1 MEWQKVADQLFP
13 SGHQVRQQGDLLLG
27 QGRCGKHTVAV
38 IGTTNHTEVGV
49 ELSLAMAAAVLAVI
63 RNHPAR
69 PILFLV
75 DTSGQRLRHRD
86 EMLGLNGYMAHLA
99 KCVEMARRRGHAI
112 ISLVYEQ
119 ALSGGFLA
127 NGMMADV
134 CAALPEAEIRV
145 MGLAAMAR
153 VTRISE
159 ERLTELSIS
168 SPVFAPGANNYLKMG
183 GLDELWEGDL
193 SACLTNAL
201 ADALEHVDATDHR
214 RKRGYERG
222 GRLLADA
229 VVQRVLSS
237 A

>member
-1 MEWQKVADQLFP
+1 MEWQKVVDQLFP
-13 SGHQVRQQGDLLLG
+13 SGHQVHQQGDLLAG
-27 QGRCGKHTVAV
+27 EGRCGKDTVAV

-49 ELSLAMAAAVLAVI
+49 ELALAMAAAVLAVM
-63 RNHPAR
+63 RDHPKQA
-69 PILFLV
+69 IVFLV

-86 EMLGLNGYMAHLA
+86 EMLGVNGYMAHLA
-99 KCVEMARRRGHAI
+99 KCVEMARRNGHAI

-145 MGLAAMAR
+145 MGLPAMAR

-159 ERLTELSIS
+159 EKLTQLSIS
-168 SPVFAPGANNYLKMG
+168 SPVFAPGAKNYLKMG
-183 GLDELWEGDL
+183 GLDELWESD
-193 SACLTNAL
+193 L
-201 ADALEHVDATDHR
+201 ADCLKNAIEHIDINDLR
-214 RKRGYERG
+214 RFRGLERG
-222 GRLLADA
+222 GRMMANT
-229 VVQRVLSS
+229 VVQRVLSG

>member
-1 MEWQKVADQLFP
+1 MEWQKIADQMFTA
-13 SGHQVRQQGDLLLG
+13 GHNVRQEGDLLVG
-27 QGRCGKHTVAV
+27 EGRCGEHTVAV
-38 IGTTNHTEVGV
+38 IGTTNHAEVGV
-49 ELSLAMAAAVLAVI
+49 ELALAMAGAVIEVI
-63 RNHPAR
+63 RNHPEW
-69 PILFLV
+69 PIMFLV

-99 KCVEMARRRGHAI
+99 KCVEMARRWDHPI

-134 CAALPEAEIRV
+134 CTSLPEAEIRV

-153 VTRISE
+153 VTRISV
-159 ERLTELSIS
+159 ERLTQLSVS
-168 SPVFAPGANNYLKMG
+168 SPVFAPGAKNYLLMG
-183 GLDELWEGDL
+183 GLDALWEGDL
-193 SACLTNAL
+193 SACLSKAL
-201 ADALEHVDATDHR
+201 KHVDATDHR
-214 RKRGYERG
+214 RKRGLERG
-222 GRLLADA
+222 GRLMADS

>member
-1 MEWQKVADQLFP
+1 MEWKKVVSRLFP
-13 SGHQVRQQGDLLLG
+13 AVYDVKQDGDLLYG
-27 QGRCGKHTVAV
+27 QGHCGNHTVTV
-38 IGTTNHTEVGV
+38 IGTTNHAEVGI
-49 ELSLAMAAAVLAVI
+49 ELALAMAAAVLDVI
-63 RNHPAR
+63 RSHPGR

-99 KCVEMARRRGHAI
+99 KCVEMARQKGHRI

-127 NGMMADV
+127 NGMMADR
-134 CAALPEAEIRV
+134 CAALPGAEIRV
-145 MGLAAMAR
+145 MGLPAMAR

-159 ERLTELSIS
+159 ERLTQLSKS
-168 SPVFAPGANNYLKMG
+168 SPVFAPGADNYLKMG

-193 SACLTNAL
+193 SDRLKNAVEGSDIKDLRRANGL
-201 ADALEHVDATDHR
+201 A
-214 RKRGYERG
+214 RG
-222 GRLLADA
+222 GRKLAEL
-229 VVQRVLSS
+229 VVQRVLAS

>member
-1 MEWQKVADQLFP
+1 MEWKKVADQLFP
-13 SGHQVRQQGDLLLG
+13 DGHQVRQQGDLLLG
-27 QGRCGKHTVAV
+27 EGRCGELAVAV
-38 IGTTNHTEVGV
+38 IGTTNHAEVGV
-49 ELSLAMAAAVLAVI
+49 ELALAMAAEVLNVI
-63 RNHPAR
+63 RIHPSR

-99 KCVEMARRRGHAI
+99 KCVEMARRWDHPI

-145 MGLAAMAR
+145 MGLPAMAR

-159 ERLTELSIS
+159 ERLTELSKS
-168 SPVFAPGANNYLKMG
+168 SPVFAPGATNYLKMG

-193 SACLTNAL
+193 SACLTKV
-201 ADALEHVDATDHR
+201 LEHVDATDHR
-214 RKRGYERG
+214 RKRGLERG
-222 GRLLADA
+222 GRLLADP
-229 VVQRVLSS
+229 VVKRVLTSV
-237 A
+237 

>member
-1 MEWQKVADQLFP
+1 MEWRKVVEKLFP
-13 SGHQVRQQGDLLLG
+13 SGHEVRQEGDLLLG
-27 QGRCGKHTVAV
+27 EGRCGKHTVAV

-49 ELSLAMAAAVLAVI
+49 ELALAMAAAVIEVI
-63 RNHPAR
+63 RNHP
-69 PILFLV
+69 IVFLV

-99 KCVEMARRRGHAI
+99 KCVEMARRWDHPI

-159 ERLTELSIS
+159 EKLTELGKT
-168 SPVFAPGANNYLKMG
+168 SPVFAPGAQNYLAMG
-183 GLDELWEGDL
+183 GLDALWEGDL
-193 SACLTNAL
+193 SACLTDAL
-201 ADALEHVDATDHR
+201 AHVDATDHR
-214 RKRGYERG
+214 RKRGLERG
-222 GRLLADA
+222 GRLLAD
-229 VVQRVLSS
+229 VVVKRVLSG

>member
-1 MEWQKVADQLFP
+1 MIADQLFP
-13 SGHQVRQQGDLLLG
+13 SGHEVRQDGDLLLG
-27 QGRCGKHTVAV
+27 EGHCGERTVAV

-49 ELSLAMAAAVLAVI
+49 ELALAMAAAVIEVI
-63 RNHPAR
+63 RMHPDR

-99 KCVEMARRRGHAI
+99 KCVEMARRWDHPI
-112 ISLVYEQ
+112 ISLVYGQ

-159 ERLTELSIS
+159 ERLTQLSIS
-168 SPVFAPGANNYLKMG
+168 SPVFAPGAKNYLLMG
-183 GLDELWEGDL
+183 GLDALWEGDL
-193 SACLTNAL
+193 SVCLT
-201 ADALEHVDATDHR
+201 DALEHVDATDHR
-214 RKRGYERG
+214 RMRGLERG
-222 GRLLADA
+222 GRLLAET
-229 VVQRVLSS
+229 VVKRVLAS

>member
-1 MEWQKVADQLFP
+1 MDWRKVATQLFP
-13 SGHQVRQQGDLLLG
+13 SVYDVKQEGDLLYG

-38 IGTTNHTEVGV
+38 IGTTNHAEVGA
-49 ELSLAMAAAVLAVI
+49 ELALAMAAAVLEVTNKYP
-63 RNHPAR
+63 RR

-99 KCVEMARRRGHAI
+99 KCVEMARRRGHTI

-127 NGMMADV
+127 NGMMADR

-145 MGLAAMAR
+145 MGLPAMAR

-159 ERLTELSIS
+159 ERLTQLSKS
-168 SPVFAPGANNYLKMG
+168 SPVFAPGANNYLQMG
-183 GLDELWEGDL
+183 GLEELWEGDL
-193 SACLTNAL
+193 SACLSK
-201 ADALEHVDATDHR
+201 ALEHADATDLR
-214 RKRGYERG
+214 RVRGLERG
-222 GRLLADA
+222 GRKLAEP
-229 VVQRVLSS
+229 VVQRVLAS